1 MSIKDFK
8 HTTVVSIPVPPL
20 VVVVAAVVVVVA
32 AVVVVVVV
40 DVLDVEVV
48 PPCPSS
54 DFIVEIKG

>member
-32 AVVVVVVV
+32 AVVVVV

-54 DFIVEIKG
+54 DFIIEIKG